1 MWLKSK
7 KDNMK
12 PMRSTRFPCEG
23 AQVLRERE
31 VGKVVDLSNNKE
43 RKIIRQL
50 YDDGSEFLCLNG
62 FLSKERG
69 LYFPDFEI
77 LKSYQE
83 YYNFKVDES
92 LSDEA

>member
-1 MWLKSK
+1 MR
-7 KDNMK
+7 
-12 PMRSTRFPCEG
+12 PMRTTHFPREG
-23 AQVLRERE
+23 AQVLHERE
-31 VGKVVDLSNNKE
+31 IGKVVDLSNNKK

-62 FLSKERG
+62 FLSKERR

-77 LKSYQE
+77 LKSCQE

>member
-1 MWLKSK
+1 MKSI
-7 KDNMK
+7 
-12 PMRSTRFPCEG
+12 RTTRFPREG
-23 AQVLRERE
+23 AQVLHERE
-31 VGKVVDLSNNKE
+31 VGKIVDLSNNKK

-62 FLSKERG
+62 FLSEERR

-92 LSDEA
+92 LSDET

>member
-1 MWLKSK
+1 MI
-7 KDNMK
+7 
-12 PMRSTRFPCEG
+12 PMRTTHFPREG
-23 AQVLRERE
+23 TQVLHERE

-50 YDDGSEFLCLNG
+50 YNDGSEFLCLNG

-77 LKSYQE
+77 LKSCQE

>member
-1 MWLKSK
+1 MR
-7 KDNMK
+7 
-12 PMRSTRFPCEG
+12 PMRTTHFPREG
-23 AQVLRERE
+23 AQVLHERE
-31 VGKVVDLSNNKE
+31 IGKVVDLSNNKE

-62 FLSKERG
+62 FLSKERR

-77 LKSYQE
+77 LKSCQE
-83 YYNFKVDES
+83 YYNFKIDES

>member
-1 MWLKSK
+1 MR
-7 KDNMK
+7 
-12 PMRSTRFPCEG
+12 PMRTTHFPREG
-23 AQVLRERE
+23 AQVLHERE

-62 FLSKERG
+62 FLSKERR

-77 LKSYQE
+77 LKSCQE
-83 YYNFKVDES
+83 YYNFKIDES